1 MNVNPLH
8 SSASIQKA
16 YGAQSAAKPAAAA
29 PTGPARGSDRLELST
44 GTVDRLMGQ
53 LKTNDVRWD
62 KVNDIKAQIANGS
75 YETDD
80 KLDVASDK
88 LLDDLA

>member
-8 SSASIQKA
+8 SAASIHKA

-29 PTGPARGSDRLELST
+29 PTGPARGSDRLELGT